1 MHAHHQ
7 ETIQR
12 VTDYFQAQPQVL
24 AVILGGSIAHGF
36 AQPNSDV
43 DVLIVVSDEEHQQRL
58 VNNNIQFVSTDLATY
73 AEGYIDGKYI
83 SPTFL
88 AQVEQRGSE
97 PARFAFADGHVLFSK
112 LDDLPGQLRR
122 IARYPV
128 EHKVERIKRFY
139 AQLEAW
145 YWYAGEGHRKRSHY
159 LAAIGSSKLLLFG
172 GRMLLAHN
180 ELLYPYHKWFLAVLE
195 RAPHKPEGIVEAIQA
210 LGQAPTPEN
219 ITAFYNLIKDF
230 RVWEADWKPGE
241 TLWANH
247 FMRDSE
253 LNWLEGPTPIEDL

>member
-7 ETIQR
+7 ATLQR
-12 VTDYFQAQPQVL
+12 VTDYFQAQPHVL
-24 AVILGGSIAHGF
+24 ALILGGSIAHGF
-36 AQPNSDV
+36 AQENSDV
-43 DVLIVVSDEEHQQRL
+43 DVMIVVSDEEHRQRL
-58 VNNNIQFVSTDLATY
+58 ANNNIQFVSTELATY
-73 AEGYIDGKYI
+73 PDGYIDGKYI
-83 SPTFL
+83 SPAFL

-97 PARFAFADGHVLFSK
+97 PARFAFADGQVLFST

-128 EHKVERIKRFY
+128 EDKVERITRFH
-139 AQLEAW
+139 AQFEAW
-145 YWYAGEGHRKRSHY
+145 YWYAGEGHRKHSHY
-159 LAAIGSSKLLLFG
+159 LAALGSSKLMLFG

-180 ELLYPYHKWFLAVLE
+180 ELLYPYHKWFLAVLA
-195 RAPHKPEGIVEAIQA
+195 RAPHKPEGMIETMQA
-210 LGQAPTPEN
+210 LGRQPTPEN
-219 ITAFYNLIKDF
+219 LDAFYTQLKNF
-230 RVWEADWKPGE
+230 RAWEADWKPGE